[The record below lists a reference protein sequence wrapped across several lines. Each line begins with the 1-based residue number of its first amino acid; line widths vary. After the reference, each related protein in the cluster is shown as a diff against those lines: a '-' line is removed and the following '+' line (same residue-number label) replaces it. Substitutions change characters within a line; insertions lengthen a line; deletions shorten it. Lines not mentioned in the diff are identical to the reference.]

1 VARRRRTR
9 QITPVKIEN
18 QRKSTLLQKV
28 ARVMELP
35 VDLISGMSHMELSG
49 NREAV
54 VDGCNGV
61 LEFDENIVR
70 LSAGKFIIRFSG
82 RGLILKELTQSSVV
96 VEGFIISIEF
106 LNV

>member
-9 QITPVKIEN
+9 QIAPINIEN
-18 QRKSTLLQKV
+18 QRKTTFMQKV
-28 ARVMELP
+28 AKVMELP
-35 VDLISGMSHMELSG
+35 IDLVSGMSHMELSG

-54 VDGCNGV
+54 VDGCNSV

-70 LSAGKFIIRFSG
+70 LSVGKYIIRFSG

-106 LNV
+106 MNV